1 LGGLCQGARYVI
13 RIIVVF
19 GKDIVLIETVG
30 VGQDEIEVVRAADL
44 VLVVSVPG
52 LGDGIQTLKA
62 GIMEIADLFVVNKAD
77 REGSD
82 EVVSDIQAMLELS
95 HEGGASAPPV
105 LKTSAVTGE
114 GIESL
119 VDMLAQLKEDN
130 ERQAADD
137 ATRIRE
143 EILTLM
149 EQELFHHIRS
159 HWAENGALQAA
170 VKQVID
176 GEQNPYSVAED
187 MLSTIQ
193 QVEFEPPSGNE
204 KRGERR

>member
-1 LGGLCQGARYVI
+1 MDA
-13 RIIVVF
+13 F
-19 GKDIVLIETVG
+19 GKDVVLIETVG

-62 GIMEIADLFVVNKAD
+62 GIMEIADIFVVNKAD
-77 REGSD
+77 REGAD

-95 HEGGASAPPV
+95 HEGEEAAPPV

-119 VDMLAQLKEDN
+119 VDMLVRLKEDK
-130 ERQAADD
+130 EREPRDD

-149 EQELFHHIRS
+149 EQELFHRIRS
-159 HWAENGALQAA
+159 QWAGNGSLQAA
-170 VKQVID
+170 VKQVIH
-176 GEQNPYSVAED
+176 GEKDPYTVAED
-187 MLSTIQ
+187 MLSTMKD
-193 QVEFEPPSGNE
+193 VTLGPAWATE
-204 KRGERR
+204 KRGGRR